1 MKTDIIT
8 ITSKGG
14 NMERALL
21 EAEKTA
27 VYKGLSQKNKLHLRL
42 LTEEML
48 GMMRSIAGEVEGK
61 FWIEDEDSVFQLHLK
76 VNTGLNEKKREK
88 LISASTS
95 GKNEASK
102 GLMGKLRSFFE
113 PSDDIPLFLDSVAMD
128 SPDGISD
135 TVWSMYSY
143 RELLDR
149 YVEEQRTGAVEAWD
163 ELEKSVVSHVA
174 DDVKVSIRGRDV
186 EMVIYKKMA

>member
-1 MKTDIIT
+1 L
-8 ITSKGG
+8 
-14 NMERALL
+14 A
-21 EAEKTA
+21 
-27 VYKGLSQKNKLHLRL
+27 
-42 LTEEML
+42 EEML

-113 PSDDIPLFLDSVAMD
+113 PSDDIPLFLDSVTMD

-149 YVEEQRTGAVEAWD
+149 YVEEQRAGAVEAWD

-186 EMVIYKKMA
+186 EMVIYKKMT